1 MHLKKK
7 DWSVDNIATQLR
19 SLSRECSSSYNDGFT
34 SFQLKQDLYQLKQ
47 LIDTALADAPDFGKM
62 EQDWLTEQEKK
73 RIINILKS

>member
-19 SLSRECSSSYNDGFT
+19 SLSRECSSPYNDGFT
-34 SFQLKQDLYQLKQ
+34 SFQLKQDLY
-47 LIDTALADAPDFGKM
+47 LIKDLVDRALSDAPNFGQL
-62 EQDWLTEQEKK
+62 ETDWLTEQEKK